1 MNIGETIND
10 SLRNPI
16 HNNLHRLTSD
26 MVWLSISDSLYTVI
40 SDSVYVLVRETVVN
54 PLTIRL

>member
-16 HNNLHRLTSD
+16 HHLHLKISD
-26 MVWLSISDSLYTVI
+26 MVWLSISNPIYTLK